1 MVSFKT
7 LAGAALAA
15 LPSASAYVNAVTGPE
30 TAAAGSDI
38 TATVTTSIYVQ
49 NWVDYGIVWGIAPV
63 TYNCANYNCV
73 GQQIA
78 YTAGYPDSFPLGNFT
93 QDLTVPSSLSAGD
106 YQVFAAVPYLV
117 GASGT
122 VSVESFHFNLTVTA

>member
-1 MVSFKT
+1 M
-7 LAGAALAA
+7 
-15 LPSASAYVNAVTGPE
+15 
-30 TAAAGSDI
+30 
-38 TATVTTSIYVQ
+38 
-49 NWVDYGIVWGIAPV
+49 
-63 TYNCANYNCV
+63 
-73 GQQIA
+73 
-78 YTAGYPDSFPLGNFT
+78 PLGNFT